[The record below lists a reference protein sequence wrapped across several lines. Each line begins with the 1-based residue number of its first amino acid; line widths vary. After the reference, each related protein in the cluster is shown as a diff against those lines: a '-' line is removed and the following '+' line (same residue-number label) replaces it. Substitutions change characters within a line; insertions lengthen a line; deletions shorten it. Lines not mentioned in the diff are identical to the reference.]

1 LVVITSIKQLDKPEF
16 DNVTLLI
23 GLG

>member
-1 LVVITSIKQLDKPEF
+1 MSNKFKN

-23 GLG
+23 